1 MMIDQVHGIIYYK
14 NDSYQECLTAL
25 NNATQQEFDLLSD
38 INSPDL
44 LFARSSELL
53 AMHLL
58 LIHRKYIQ
66 SSVNLPLQMIKVL
79 YKSSLLGK

>member
-14 NDSYQECLTAL
+14 NDSYQECLMAL
-25 NNATQQEFDLLSD
+25 NNATQQEFHLLSD
-38 INSPDL
+38 IHSPNL

-58 LIHRKYIQ
+58 LIHRKYLQ
-66 SSVNLPLQMIKVL
+66 SSVNLTFQTI
-79 YKSSLLGK
+79 